1 MELFLLQYR
10 QCASAI
16 QDAGRPETDIP
27 AGAGRVPGW
36 SALQAP
42 GGHTIPSMKTPSDT
56 DDDLFWMRRALALA
70 QTVMYTTAP
79 NPRVGCV
86 IVRDGRVLGEGA
98 TQPPGGPH
106 AEIRALRDAQ
116 SRGQPV
122 DGATMYVTLE
132 PCSHFGRTPP
142 CVEAVLAARPA
153 RVVVA
158 MGDPNPLVNGQGLA
172 RLRGAGIQ
180 VTTGIC
186 REEALAVNAG
196 FISRMS
202 RGLPWVWM
210 KMAASLDGRSALH
223 NGMSQWITGPEARAD
238 GHRWRARS
246 CVVLTGMGT
255 VLKDDPQLN
264 VRGIDTPRQ
273 PRKAVVDGHFQIPE
287 DARLFDGAEVILF
300 TARDDA
306 AKAERLAARNARVVC
321 LPGAEPGRVDLPA
334 MMRWMAQEQF
344 NEVHV
349 EAGAGLSGALVS
361 AGCVDELLL
370 YLAPVL
376 LGDAAGMVRLPM
388 LEHLDAARRYEFIE
402 AGRAGADLCVRARVA
417 STWQQMMQ
425 RVALT

>member
-1 MELFLLQYR
+1 M
-10 QCASAI
+10 
-16 QDAGRPETDIP
+16 
-27 AGAGRVPGW
+27 
-36 SALQAP
+36 
-42 GGHTIPSMKTPSDT
+42 TIPSEP
-56 DDDLFWMRRALALA
+56 DDIFWMRRALALA
-70 QTVMYTTAP
+70 ESVLYTTAP

-106 AEIRALRDAQ
+106 AEVCALRDAQ
-116 SRGQPV
+116 ARQESV
-122 DGATMYVTLE
+122 LGATMYVTLE

-142 CVEAVLAARPA
+142 CVDAVLAANPA

-158 MGDPNPLVNGQGLA
+158 IGDPNPLVNGQGLA
-172 RLRGAGIQ
+172 RLRAADIE
-180 VTTGIC
+180 VTTGVC
-186 REEALAVNAG
+186 AEEALAINAG

-223 NGMSQWITGPEARAD
+223 NGMSQWITGPEARVD

-264 VRGIDTPRQ
+264 VRGVDTPRQ
-273 PRKAVVDGHFQIPE
+273 PRKAVVDGRFEIPE

-300 TARDDA
+300 TAREDA
-306 AKAERLAARNARVVC
+306 AKAARLADKNARVVV
-321 LPGAEPGRVDLPA
+321 LPGQEPGRVDLPG
-334 MMRWMAQEQF
+334 MMRWFAQEQF

-349 EAGAGLSGALVS
+349 EAGAGLSGALVAS
-361 AGCVDELLL
+361 GCVDELLL

-388 LEHLDAARRYEFIE
+388 LEHLDAARRYEFIDT
-402 AGRAGADLCVRARVA
+402 ARVGADLRLRARVEG
-417 STWQQMMQ
+417 TWRQLMQ
-425 RVALT
+425 RVALPAPT

>member
-1 MELFLLQYR
+1 MTTV
-10 QCASAI
+10 SPP
-16 QDAGRPETDIP
+16 DDIY
-27 AGAGRVPGW
+27 
-36 SALQAP
+36 
-42 GGHTIPSMKTPSDT
+42 
-56 DDDLFWMRRALALA
+56 WMRRALALA
-70 QTVMYTTAP
+70 DRVLFTTAP

-106 AEIRALRDAQ
+106 AEICALRDAQ
-116 SRGQPV
+116 HRNESV
-122 DGATMYVTLE
+122 EGATMYVTLE

-142 CVEAVLAARPA
+142 CVDAVLAARPA

-158 MGDPNPLVNGQGLA
+158 IGDPNPLVNGQGLA
-172 RLRGAGIQ
+172 RLREAGIEV
-180 VTTGIC
+180 VTGVC
-186 REEALAVNAG
+186 AEEALAVNAG

-238 GHRWRARS
+238 GHHWRARS

-264 VRGIDTPRQ
+264 VRGVDTPRQ
-273 PRKAVVDGHFQIPE
+273 PRKAVVDGRFEIPE
-287 DARLFDGAEVILF
+287 GARLFDGAEVIVF
-300 TARDDA
+300 TAREDA
-306 AKAERLAARNARVVC
+306 AKAARLADKNVRVVV
-321 LPGAEPGRVDLPA
+321 LPAQAPDRVDLPA
-334 MMRWMAQEQF
+334 MMRWFAQEQF

-349 EAGAGLSGALVS
+349 EAGAGLSGALVA

-388 LEHLDAARRYEFIE
+388 LEHLDAAQRYEFMD
-402 AGRAGADLCVRARVA
+402 AARLGADMRLRARVPG
-417 STWQQMMQ
+417 TWRQLMQ
-425 RVALT
+425 RVALPALA

>member
-1 MELFLLQYR
+1 MM
-10 QCASAI
+10 
-16 QDAGRPETDIP
+16 
-27 AGAGRVPGW
+27 
-36 SALQAP
+36 
-42 GGHTIPSMKTPSDT
+42 IPSDN
-56 DDDLFWMRRALALA
+56 DDIFWMRRALALA

-106 AEIRALRDAQ
+106 AEVCALRDAQ
-116 SRGQPV
+116 ARGESV
-122 DGATMYVTLE
+122 AGATLYVTLE

-142 CVEAVLAARPA
+142 CVDAVLAARPA

-158 MGDPNPLVNGQGLA
+158 IGDPNPLVNGQGLA
-172 RLRGAGIQ
+172 RLRAAGIA
-180 VTTGIC
+180 VTTGVC
-186 REEALAVNAG
+186 RAEALAINAG

-223 NGMSQWITGPEARAD
+223 NGVSQWITGPEARAD
-238 GHRWRARS
+238 GHRWRARA

-264 VRGIDTPRQ
+264 ARGVDTPRQ
-273 PRKAVVDGHFQIPE
+273 PRKAVVDGRFEIPE
-287 DARLFDGAEVILF
+287 DARLFDGAEVIIF
-300 TARDDA
+300 TARADETKA
-306 AKAERLAARNARVVC
+306 ARLRVRNARVVL
-321 LPGAEPGRVDLPA
+321 LPGEAPGRVDLPA
-334 MMRWMAQEQF
+334 MMRWLAQEQF

-349 EAGAGLSGALVS
+349 EAGAGLSGALVA

-388 LEHLDAARRYEFIE
+388 LEHLDGARRYEFIE
-402 AGRAGADLCVRARVA
+402 TAPVGADLRVRARVA
-417 STWQQMMQ
+417 DTWDQLTQ
-425 RVALT
+425 RVALPELS

>member
-1 MELFLLQYR
+1 MM
-10 QCASAI
+10 
-16 QDAGRPETDIP
+16 
-27 AGAGRVPGW
+27 
-36 SALQAP
+36 
-42 GGHTIPSMKTPSDT
+42 IPSDN
-56 DDDLFWMRRALALA
+56 DDIFWMRRALALA

-106 AEIRALRDAQ
+106 AEVCALRDVQA
-116 SRGQPV
+116 RGESV
-122 DGATMYVTLE
+122 EGATLYVTLE

-142 CVEAVLAARPA
+142 CVDAVLAARPA

-158 MGDPNPLVNGQGLA
+158 LGDPNPLVNGQGLA
-172 RLRGAGIQ
+172 RLRDAGIA
-180 VTTGIC
+180 VTSGVC
-186 REEALAVNAG
+186 RAEALAINAG

-223 NGMSQWITGPEARAD
+223 NGVSQWITGPEARAD
-238 GHRWRARS
+238 GHRWRARA

-264 VRGIDTPRQ
+264 VRGVDTPRQ
-273 PRKAVVDGHFQIPE
+273 PRKAVVDGRFKIPE
-287 DARLFDGAEVILF
+287 DARLFDDAEVIIF
-300 TARDDA
+300 TARVDA
-306 AKAERLAARNARVVC
+306 AKAARLQARNARVVL
-321 LPGAEPGRVDLPA
+321 LPGEAPGRVDLPA
-334 MMRWMAQEQF
+334 MMRWLAQEQF

-349 EAGAGLSGALVS
+349 EAGAGLSGALVA

-388 LEHLDAARRYEFIE
+388 LEHLDGARRYEFIE
-402 AGRAGADLCVRARVA
+402 TAPVGADLRVRARVA
-417 STWQQMMQ
+417 DTWNQLTR
-425 RVALT
+425 RVELPELS

>member
-1 MELFLLQYR
+1 MM
-10 QCASAI
+10 I
-16 QDAGRPETDIP
+16 
-27 AGAGRVPGW
+27 
-36 SALQAP
+36 
-42 GGHTIPSMKTPSDT
+42 PSDT
-56 DDDLFWMRRALALA
+56 DDLFWMRRALALA
-70 QTVMYTTAP
+70 QTVMYSTAP

-106 AEIRALRDAQ
+106 AEVCALRDAQ
-116 SRGQPV
+116 ARGESV
-122 DGATMYVTLE
+122 AGATLYVTLE

-142 CVEAVLAARPA
+142 CVDAVLAARPA

-158 MGDPNPLVNGQGLA
+158 LGDPNPLVNGQGLA
-172 RLRGAGIQ
+172 RLRDAGIA
-180 VTTGIC
+180 VTTGVC
-186 REEALAVNAG
+186 REEALAINAG

-223 NGMSQWITGPEARAD
+223 NGVSQWITGPDARAD

-264 VRGIDTPRQ
+264 ARGVDTLRQ
-273 PRKAVVDGHFQIPE
+273 PRKAVVDGHFEIPE
-287 DARLFDGAEVILF
+287 HARLFDGAEVILF
-300 TARDDA
+300 TAREDA
-306 AKAERLAARNARVVC
+306 AKAQRLQARNARVVV
-321 LPGAEPGRVDLPA
+321 LPGEDPGRVDLPA
-334 MMRWMAQEQF
+334 MMRWLAQEQV

-388 LEHLDAARRYEFIE
+388 LEHLDAARRYEFIDTE
-402 AGRAGADLCVRARVA
+402 RLGADLRVRARVA
-417 STWQQMMQ
+417 DTWRQLML
-425 RVALT
+425 RVELPELS